1 MLPAATSME
10 GSMSSFSSLALLAV
24 LAATP
29 DTTLLQFSS
38 QRCQHCQSMQPVI
51 AQLAQQGV
59 NVQTV
64 DVDQQLSVARQFQI
78 AGVPTYVAVSGGREV
93 GRIEGVTS
101 PDKLAALVGWTPP
114 NNVAAM
120 PAGQNALP
128 PASAAPPTKSATP
141 SPELARAAT
150 VRIKVE
156 DASGYGFGTGTI
168 IDTHDSEA
176 LVVTC
181 GHLFRESKGQGK
193 ITADLFV
200 SGSPQTVDGQLIGY
214 DLDRDIA
221 LISIRSGPGAMAAA
235 VAPPGYS
242 VRPGD
247 RAFTIGCDKGADPSV
262 RQTHITAVNKYR
274 GKPNF
279 TAAGQP
285 IDGRSGGGLFSADG
299 YLIGICNAADPKDDE
314 GLYAGLAS
322 IHWQLDQIG
331 QSEIYQRSGLAS
343 ASAIAMNA
351 TQPGSVGL
359 PALQAGP
366 QGSAGPTP
374 SQLGTPSLVGAP
386 PQAAV
391 TPQASPSSQIVFPT
405 AMNSPA
411 PRAAEIAP
419 VVAAGDDNEIVF
431 IVRSK
436 RDPSQRSEVYV
447 VDQAAPDLVA
457 RITHAARAS
466 GEQRAALAARGTAQS
481 GNEEAVLGGCRPV
494 DPQHKARP

>member
-1 MLPAATSME
+1 
-10 GSMSSFSSLALLAV
+10 MSSFSSLALLAV
-24 LAATP
+24 LSASP

-38 QRCQHCQSMQPVI
+38 QRCQHCQSMQPVV

-59 NVQTV
+59 KVQTI

-78 AGVPTYVAVSGGREV
+78 AGVPTFVVVSGGREV

-101 PDKLAALVGWTPP
+101 AEKLGTLVGATGQGPGIRGP
-114 NNVAAM
+114 EPAIRTQGAGESGRGADVA
-120 PAGQNALP
+120 
-128 PASAAPPTKSATP
+128 
-141 SPELARAAT
+141 ARAAT

-156 DASGYGFGTGTI
+156 DATGYGFGTGTI

-193 ITADLFV
+193 ITADVFV
-200 SGSPQTVDGQLIGY
+200 SGAAQTVDGQLIGY

-221 LISIRSGPGAMAAA
+221 LISVRSGPGAKPVA
-235 VAPPGYS
+235 VAPPGYA

-247 RAFTIGCDKGADPSV
+247 RVFTIGCDKGADPSV

-299 YLIGICNAADPKDDE
+299 FLIGICNAADPRDDE

-331 QSEIYQRSGLAS
+331 QSEIYQRGALVSAAAGQTGPAGALAAQVVQQTS
-343 ASAIAMNA
+343 SVVASSSQVA
-351 TQPGSVGL
+351 GL
-359 PALQAGP
+359 PASIPASPHVAVDPLMV
-366 QGSAGPTP
+366 
-374 SQLGTPSLVGAP
+374 LGTQGALET
-386 PQAAV
+386 QARSA
-391 TPQASPSSQIVFPT
+391 SQIAFP
-405 AMNSPA
+405 S
-411 PRAAEIAP
+411 RAAEVAP
-419 VVAAGDDNEIVF
+419 VVAASDDTEIVF

-436 RDPSQRSEVYV
+436 RDPSQRSDVYV

-466 GEQRAALAARGTAQS
+466 GEQRAALATRAAQPAVRTAAAGVPRTGAAVVRGQS
-481 GNEEAVLGGCRPV
+481 A
-494 DPQHKARP
+494 DY

>member
-1 MLPAATSME
+1 
-10 GSMSSFSSLALLAV
+10 MSSLSSLALLAV
-24 LAATP
+24 LAAAP

-38 QRCQHCQSMQPVI
+38 QRCQHCQSMQPVV
-51 AQLAQQGV
+51 AQMAQQGV
-59 NVQTV
+59 NVQTI

-78 AGVPTYVAVSGGREV
+78 GGVPTYVAVSGGREV

-101 PDKLAALVGWTPP
+101 PDKLAALIGWVPP
-114 NNVAAM
+114 A
-120 PAGQNALP
+120 
-128 PASAAPPTKSATP
+128 ASAAPNTPAAAVGWDKQAAASAGPPAKTAAA
-141 SPELARAAT
+141 SPDAARAAT

-156 DASGYGFGTGTI
+156 DTAGYGFGTGTI

-200 SGSPQTVDGQLIGY
+200 SGTAQTVDGQLIGY

-221 LISIRSGPGAMAAA
+221 LISVRSGPGARAAA

-247 RAFTIGCDKGADPSV
+247 RAFTIGCDKGADPTI

-299 YLIGICNAADPKDDE
+299 FLIGICNAADPKDDE

-331 QSEIYQRSGLAS
+331 QSEIYQRSALAS
-343 ASAIAMNA
+343 VAATPGPSAAVSNAAFAAQTGPAASAGASPS
-351 TQPGSVGL
+351 QVGL
-359 PALQAGP
+359 PQ
-366 QGSAGPTP
+366 
-374 SQLGTPSLVGAP
+374 
-386 PQAAV
+386 
-391 TPQASPSSQIVFPT
+391 QASPASQIVFPT

-411 PRAAEIAP
+411 PRAVETAP
-419 VVAAGDDNEIVF
+419 VVAAGDETEIVF

-436 RDPSQRSEVYV
+436 RDPLQQSEVYV

-457 RITHAARAS
+457 RISHAARTS
-466 GEQRAALAARGTAQS
+466 GEQRAALAARAAQPAARTAAAVPRTGTPVIRGQS
-481 GNEEAVLGGCRPV
+481 S
-494 DPQHKARP
+494 DY